1 MRFANIFVF
10 LFLLIAS
17 SMLSAQGGDPNA
29 GQVKSATCAACHG
42 ADGNSM
48 MGAWPSIAG
57 QHESYLQTQITAI
70 RDGERLAPLMVAFA
84 SNLTDQDISDLS
96 AYYANQAM
104 TPKSAS
110 PESIE
115 LGQLIYLSG
124 DIDRGLPA
132 CTACHGPDGRGNPLA
147 GYPSLAGQHAQYTA
161 LSLNAYA
168 NGTRQTIGSVEVM
181 RDIATLLT
189 QEEVE
194 AVSNYVQ
201 GLR

>member
-1 MRFANIFVF
+1 
-10 LFLLIAS
+10 
-17 SMLSAQGGDPNA
+17 MLSAQGGDPNA

>member
-70 RDGERLAPLMVAFA
+70 RDGERLAPLMIAFA

-96 AYYANQAM
+96 AYYANQVM

-110 PESIE
+110 PNSIE

-168 NGTRQTIGSVEVM
+168 NGTRQTIGPVEVM

-189 QEEVE
+189 QEEVD

>member
-1 MRFANIFVF
+1 MRFVNIFVF

-70 RDGERLAPLMVAFA
+70 RDGERLAPLMIAFA

-96 AYYANQAM
+96 AYYANQVM

-110 PESIE
+110 PNSIE

-168 NGTRQTIGSVEVM
+168 NGTRQTIGPVEVM

-189 QEEVE
+189 QEEVD

>member
-1 MRFANIFVF
+1 MRFVNIFVF
-10 LFLLIAS
+10 LFLLLTS

-70 RDGERLAPLMVAFA
+70 RDGERLAPLMIAFA

-96 AYYANQAM
+96 AYYANQVM

-110 PESIE
+110 PDSIE

-124 DIDRGLPA
+124 DIERGVPA

-189 QEEVE
+189 QEEVQ

>member
-189 QEEVE
+189 QEEVD

>member
-1 MRFANIFVF
+1 
-10 LFLLIAS
+10 
-17 SMLSAQGGDPNA
+17 MLSAQGGDPNA

-70 RDGERLAPLMVAFA
+70 RDGERLAPLMIAFA

-96 AYYANQAM
+96 AYYANQVM

-110 PESIE
+110 PNSIE

-168 NGTRQTIGSVEVM
+168 NGTRQTIGPVEVM

>member
-70 RDGERLAPLMVAFA
+70 RDGERLAPLMIAFA

-96 AYYANQAM
+96 AYYANQVM

-110 PESIE
+110 PNSIE

-168 NGTRQTIGSVEVM
+168 NGTRQTIRPVEVM

-189 QEEVE
+189 QEEVD

>member
-10 LFLLIAS
+10 LFLLITS

-189 QEEVE
+189 QEEVD

>member
-70 RDGERLAPLMVAFA
+70 RDGERLE
-84 SNLTDQDISDLS
+84 I
-96 AYYANQAM
+96 
-104 TPKSAS
+104 
-110 PESIE
+110 
-115 LGQLIYLSG
+115 
-124 DIDRGLPA
+124 
-132 CTACHGPDGRGNPLA
+132 GRA
-147 GYPSLAGQHAQYTA
+147 H
-161 LSLNAYA
+161 
-168 NGTRQTIGSVEVM
+168 V
-181 RDIATLLT
+181 
-189 QEEVE
+189 
-194 AVSNYVQ
+194 
-201 GLR
+201 

>member
-10 LFLLIAS
+10 LFLLITS